1 MAEQSELDKRPVEE
15 QDVDAELEAMFEVCL
30 FLRLLLSSCY
40 SHPQWSQARTALSW
54 HAQQLM
60 RCKSSI
66 FHTQETEAK
75 DAQDIEALYAQEAE
89 TKDQEHKQTTNSSS
103 ASKKVPTP
111 TLLDC
116 TGHVLP

>member
-1 MAEQSELDKRPVEE
+1 MHS
-15 QDVDAELEAMFEVCL
+15 
-30 FLRLLLSSCY
+30 SSCV
-40 SHPQWSQARTALSW
+40 ARAPG
-54 HAQQLM
+54 
-60 RCKSSI
+60 KSSI

-103 ASKKVPTP
+103 ASKKVPTH
-111 TLLDC
+111 TLHDC